1 MKPDKDPR
9 SNPKQEGNFQRPDLD
24 KPANTGSSQKTHKD
38 IKK

>member
-9 SNPKQEGNFQRPDLD
+9 STPKQEGNFQRPDLH
-24 KPANTGSSQKTHKD
+24 KPENTGSSQKTNKS